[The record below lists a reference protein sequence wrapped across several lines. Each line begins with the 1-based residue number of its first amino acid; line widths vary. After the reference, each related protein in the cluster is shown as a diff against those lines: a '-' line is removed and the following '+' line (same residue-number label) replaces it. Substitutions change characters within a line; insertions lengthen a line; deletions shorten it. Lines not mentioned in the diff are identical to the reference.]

1 MIFGRWNR
9 VQGKAEM
16 EKTSCMGWLSLKKTH
31 GQPKPLLHNKDLM
44 WLKNLSKQSHQIS
57 HPCKISGISNFM
69 IFVTLIHVH
78 GCILYSW
85 NHPCRLHSVSHPF
98 WSNLPPAFAKMDQPN
113 QTPPA
118 WLWCY
123 TPSTSPSRFW
133 ATLQNAGSN
142 VPERGEEK
150 KTWVLVC
157 FPHFQVTSNLSPHR
171 EPQVVVKHL
180 QKERASGGLLSSN
193 FYWIACIILKIPS
206 NPGQISSGVG
216 DPNDYSIYMLCKY
229 HSLSEHTQ
237 LFHPRLFP
245 FFRIFPTFPRPVQLQ
260 HPTKAMPRYFFR
272 CGVEALLSPD

>member
-1 MIFGRWNR
+1 MSMDVSSILGTIPADCTLFHIPFEATCHPPLRKWTNLTKPHQPGFGAILL
-9 VQGKAEM
+9 QPHQADF
-16 EKTSCMGWLSLKKTH
+16 
-31 GQPKPLLHNKDLM
+31 GQP
-44 WLKNLSKQSHQIS
+44 SK
-57 HPCKISGISNFM
+57 M
-69 IFVTLIHVH
+69 
-78 GCILYSW
+78 
-85 NHPCRLHSVSHPF
+85 R
-98 WSNLPPAFAKMDQPN
+98 A
-113 QTPPA
+113 QTFQKGG
-118 WLWCY
+118 
-123 TPSTSPSRFW
+123 RK
-133 ATLQNAGSN
+133 
-142 VPERGEEK
+142 K

-180 QKERASGGLLSSN
+180 QKKRASGGLLSSN

-237 LFHPRLFP
+237 PFHPRLFP